1 MSTTLDRDDKKLKD
15 INDTLTEIINLKCFN
30 TGNGENKNSSSYR
43 AENLLNNLVTNQMRY
58 VINLLNKNDGDL
70 KLSKVAEW
78 SFNSISEN
86 HFWAKRNVDKAKKQD
101 DLRNAKIELEKFENE
116 YIEKLIYNLSER
128 KKTTELN
135 NLNNDFITL
144 KKYYNYL
151 QDFLPKLEKI
161 SGDYCE
167 TQFDEKNRYNPMN
180 IVRSSTSSPYYW
192 ENSHLDT
199 VRGRIFEFLS
209 ELLFRIKLQI
219 IAFENVL
226 GQRIN
231 APVTG
236 NENMNDIV
244 PNIGN
249 SNGGKKK
256 TKRIRKNKKKKSR
269 KKRRKTY
276 RH

>member
-43 AENLLNNLVTNQMRY
+43 AENLLNNLVTNKMRY

-70 KLSKVAEW
+70 KLSKIAEW
-78 SFNSISEN
+78 SFNSISEG
-86 HFWAKRNVDKAKKQD
+86 HFWAEQKVDKAKKPD
-101 DLRNAKIELEKFENE
+101 DLNNAKIKLEKFENE
-116 YIEKLIYNLSER
+116 YIEKLIYNISER

-167 TQFDEKNRYNPMN
+167 TQFDERNRYNPMN
-180 IVRSSTSSPYYW
+180 IVRSSTSSPYYS
-192 ENSHLDT
+192 ENSYLDT

>member
-1 MSTTLDRDDKKLKD
+1 MSTTLDMDDKKLKD

-30 TGNGENKNSSSYR
+30 TGNAERENSSSDR
-43 AENLLNNLVTNQMRY
+43 AEILLNYLVRNRMRY
-58 VINLLNKNDGDL
+58 VINLLKKNDGDL

-78 SFNSISEN
+78 SFNSISEG
-86 HFWAKRNVDKAKKQD
+86 HILAQLKVDKAKKTD
-101 DLRNAKIELEKFENE
+101 DLNNAKIKLEKFENE
-116 YIEKLIYNLSER
+116 YIEKLINNISKR
-128 KKTTELN
+128 NTTKPN
-135 NLNNDFITL
+135 NLNSDFTTL

-161 SGDYCE
+161 SGDYCK
-167 TQFDEKNRYNPMN
+167 TQFYEKNRYNPMN

-192 ENSHLDT
+192 NYSHLDT
-199 VRGRIFEFLS
+199 VRGRTFEFLS

-231 APVTG
+231 SPVTG
-236 NENMNDIV
+236 NEIMNGVV
-244 PNIGN
+244 PNNGN

-276 RH
+276 RN